1 VATRRIAAGTRLAG
15 EQLTTVDTIP
25 SGHKIATAE
34 IAVGEPVRKYGQV
47 IGVATAPISKGAHVH
62 VQNLAMSDQRAPAGQ
77 PVRWSG
83 SQPQRT
89 FQGYRRSD
97 GRVGTRNYIGVLT
110 SVNCSA
116 TVARHIAEAA
126 ERHGLLD
133 GFDHVDGI
141 VPITHVSG
149 CGMAGSG
156 EGFNILRRTLWGT
169 AANAN
174 FAAILLVGL
183 GCEVLQIDRLK
194 KDYGLSENA
203 QFQSFT
209 IQEAGGTRR
218 SIEEG
223 LARLKALLPSVNAVS
238 RSWSPRARSCS
249 ACNAAARMPGR
260 ASRRIQLWAMRRTD
274 WLNSGP
280 P

>member
-15 EQLTTVDTIP
+15 EHLTTVDSIP

-47 IGVATAPISKGAHVH
+47 IGVATTHIAKGAHVH
-62 VQNLAMSDQRAPAGQ
+62 VQNLAMSDQRAPAGH
-77 PVRWSG
+77 PMHWSG
-83 SQPQRT
+83 TQPQRS
-89 FQGYRRSD
+89 FLGYRRSD

-126 ERHGLLD
+126 ERGSLLA
-133 GFDHVDGI
+133 GFDNVDGI

-156 EGFNILRRTLWGT
+156 EGFEILRRTLWGT

-194 KDYGLSENA
+194 KDYGLSDNA
-203 QFQSFT
+203 HFQSFT
-209 IQEAGGTRR
+209 IQETGGTKR

-238 RSWSPRARSCS
+238 RSEVSAGEIVLGLQCGGSDAWS
-249 ACNAAARMPGR
+249 G
-260 ASRRIQLWAMRRTD
+260 IT
-274 WLNSGP
+274 
-280 P
+280 